1 MLSCKRRHW
10 SAITCMNADTTA
22 SNKTSGAK
30 QTRRGPH
37 TRKQILDASLHL
49 FSRRGFAST
58 TVRDIAREAGI
69 TDAAIF
75 YHFQSK
81 REVLKAL
88 VEERGFVSGL
98 QQLERVSTDLP
109 LQETILWMTR
119 GAINIMDENRDFL
132 RLIIMEGLGGDE
144 SALEQYHRLVDLWE
158 SALTAVL
165 QRYAEKGELR
175 DNSPQA
181 MARQV
186 IYLILMAFQDTLM
199 GRHVSPEAPPEERRQ
214 ALAAFVS
221 DAMNHFLP
229 DHRETGS

>member
-1 MLSCKRRHW
+1 MK
-10 SAITCMNADTTA
+10 ANTTA
-22 SNKTSGAK
+22 SRKTGGTR

-49 FSRRGFAST
+49 FSRRGFART

-69 TDAAIF
+69 TDAAIY

-88 VEERGFVSGL
+88 VEERGFVAGL
-98 QQLERVSTDLP
+98 QQLERVSADLP
-109 LQETILWMTR
+109 LHETLLWMTR

-144 SALEQYHRLVDLWE
+144 SALEQYRRLVDLWE
-158 SALTAVL
+158 SALTTVL
-165 QRYAEKGELR
+165 QRYTEKGELP

-199 GRHVSPEAPPEERRQ
+199 GRHVSPEAKPEERRQ
-214 ALAAFVS
+214 ALAAFVG
-221 DAMNHFLP
+221 DAMNHLLP
-229 DHRETGS
+229 NPQTS

>member
-1 MLSCKRRHW
+1 MK
-10 SAITCMNADTTA
+10 ANTTA
-22 SNKTSGAK
+22 SKKTDGAR

-49 FSRRGFAST
+49 FSRRGFART

-69 TDAAIF
+69 TDAAIY

-81 REVLKAL
+81 REVLEAL
-88 VEERGFVSGL
+88 VEERGFVAGL
-98 QQLERVSTDLP
+98 QQLERVSADFP
-109 LQETILWMTR
+109 LRETLLWMTR

-144 SALEQYHRLVDLWE
+144 SALEQYRRLVDLWE
-158 SALTAVL
+158 SALTTVL
-165 QRYAEKGELR
+165 QRYTDKGELPG
-175 DNSPQA
+175 NGPQV

-199 GRHVSPEAPPEERRQ
+199 GRHVSPEAAPEERRQ
-214 ALAAFVS
+214 ALAAFVG
-221 DAMNHFLP
+221 DAMAHLLP
-229 DHRETGS
+229 VPAAN

>member
-1 MLSCKRRHW
+1 
-10 SAITCMNADTTA
+10 MNANTTA
-22 SNKTSGAK
+22 SNKSGGAK

-49 FSRRGFAST
+49 FSRRGFART

-88 VEERGFVSGL
+88 VEERGFVTGL

-109 LQETILWMTR
+109 LRETLLWMTR

-144 SALEQYHRLVDLWE
+144 SALEQYRRLVDLWE
-158 SALTAVL
+158 SALTTVL
-165 QRYAEKGELR
+165 QRYTEKGELQ

-199 GRHVSPEAPPEERRQ
+199 GRHVSPEAAPEERRK
-214 ALAAFVS
+214 ALAAFVG

-229 DHRETGS
+229 NPQTS